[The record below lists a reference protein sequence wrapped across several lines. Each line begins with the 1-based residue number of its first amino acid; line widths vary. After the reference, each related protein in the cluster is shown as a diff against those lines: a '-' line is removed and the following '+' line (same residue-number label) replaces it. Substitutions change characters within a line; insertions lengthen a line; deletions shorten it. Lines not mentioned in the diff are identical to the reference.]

1 MKALL
6 SYQELQNIIAE
17 KAKQP
22 LSFSQTDEKT
32 LCVSYVLDLGIFKKT
47 LNANLKVEE
56 IRGSDIT
63 VSYANDKAMQMVI
76 DMALK
81 MLRDKIPADVLEEAQ
96 GSRLIIHLSKIE
108 QVEKVLAN
116 FTLNDISMR
125 DNGIEI
131 DGTLKS

>member
-1 MKALL
+1 M
-6 SYQELQNIIAE
+6 
-17 KAKQP
+17 
-22 LSFSQTDEKT
+22 SFSQTDEKT